1 MKKILLASVF
11 CLLIAVRFSFA
22 NDGAFYVSGNTLIP
36 LQETSVSLKKEVLKF
51 YIEDFEKMRT
61 EVDFEFFNPGAEK
74 KIIVGFV
81 TPPADGDISE
91 EDEKH
96 PRIENFTV
104 VVNGET
110 IPFEIKRMKETTFS
124 MDKLK
129 IGGEDFV
136 YYFPVTFRQG
146 LNKIRHTY
154 IFQGGSGIEMQR
166 DFDYQITTGK
176 RWANRQIDD
185 FELQIHLDRGIF
197 AVPATFANNMSAN
210 WQIVGD
216 GMITKTATNLF
227 ASDSPIVR
235 LVHLNDGYLL
245 LKEKNFRPTQ
255 DVFLGEYNWGSWIDK
270 MCKTSAKCP
279 DTESYSR
286 MIAHSFSVKPDAD
299 ETVLGELTGDELK
312 IARNFAYAIRGYNFT
327 DKMLAGFYSQFFWY
341 KPNAALK
348 AEDIKLSDEE
358 TLFISQVKKVEEKR
372 KK

>member
-1 MKKILLASVF
+1 MKKIWLLAVL
-11 CLLIAVRFSFA
+11 CVAIGTRFSFA
-22 NDGAFYVSGNTLIP
+22 NDGSFYVSGNTLIP
-36 LQETSVSLKKEVLKF
+36 LQETSVSLKRELLKF
-51 YIEDFEKMRT
+51 YVEDFDKMRT

-74 KIIVGFV
+74 QIIVGFV
-81 TPPADGDISE
+81 TPPADGDVSE
-91 EDEKH
+91 EEEKH

-110 IPFEIKRMKETTFS
+110 IPFEIKRMSETTFS
-124 MDKLK
+124 MDNLK
-129 IGGEDFV
+129 IDGKDFV
-136 YYFPVTFRQG
+136 YYFPVTFRKG

-154 IFQGGSGIEMQR
+154 VFQGGSGIEMQR

-197 AVPATFANNMSAN
+197 SVPASFVKNKSAN

-216 GMITKTATNLF
+216 GVITKQATEWLPG
-227 ASDSPIVR
+227 DSP
-235 LVHLNDGYLL
+235 LAKMVHLNDGYLL

-255 DVFLGEYNWGSWIDK
+255 DIFLGEYNWGSWIDK

-279 DTESYSR
+279 DTESSRR

-327 DKMLAGFYSQFFWY
+327 DKTLAAFYSQFFWY

-348 AEDIKLSDEE
+348 AEDVKLSDEE
-358 TLFISQVKKVEEKR
+358 TAFISLVKKAEGNR